1 MPEMRHQK
9 TLIKNLDQLKIVVI
23 FPHLEKSPI
32 SCALVKNASCLKPG
46 ELIFK
51 SNHNQLKMKKL
62 LHLVNIK
69 ILNESQSDLAL

>member
-9 TLIKNLDQLKIVVI
+9 TLIKNLDQLKIVI

-62 LHLVNIK
+62 LHLVNSK

>member
-9 TLIKNLDQLKIVVI
+9 ILIKNLDQLEIVI

-32 SCALVKNASCLKPG
+32 SCALVKNESCLKSG
-46 ELIFK
+46 ELISK
-51 SNHNQLKMKKL
+51 SDHNQLKMKKL
-62 LHLVNIK
+62 LHYLVNNK